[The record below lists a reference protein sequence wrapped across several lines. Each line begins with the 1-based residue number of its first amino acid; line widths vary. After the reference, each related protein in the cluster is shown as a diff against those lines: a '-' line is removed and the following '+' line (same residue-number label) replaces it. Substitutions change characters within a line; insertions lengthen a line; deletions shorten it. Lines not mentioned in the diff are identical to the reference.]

1 MQKDVNL
8 VEITPFK
15 APDGDW
21 WLRLG
26 YEYEDEK
33 GVHSYII
40 PKARL
45 PLCKTELPNI
55 HYPSSPVSHESPFIF
70 CGDAIYL
77 EKGFFEP
84 TAKHPA
90 GILAYTFDRITIP
103 AVREMTLDEIEKVL
117 GYKVKIIEKEA
128 SNGTNN
134 L

>member
-1 MQKDVNL
+1 MKKDVNL

-15 APDGDW
+15 AQDGDW
-21 WLRLG
+21 YLRLG

-45 PLCKTELPNI
+45 PLCKTELPDI
-55 HYPSSPVSHESPFIF
+55 HYPSSPVSYEPPYIF
-70 CGDAIYL
+70 CGDMMYL

-103 AVREMTLDEIEKVL
+103 AVREMTLDEIEKEL